1 MINFNVQNIINDTI
15 FLEKNEINI
24 IRSNILPYQIYN
36 KSLNKLEKCIRRIII
51 NNKIYGS
58 GFLMALEK
66 GDSPF
71 YCLITNEHVISED
84 LIENE
89 AEIIILYT
97 EKEKLKI
104 KLNKK
109 ERFIRN
115 YGYLGID
122 ATVIQI
128 FPDKK
133 EIKKKFF
140 FKNNNL
146 EILAKNNYE
155 ILKNKNVHILQ
166 YPGSKNILSYSQG
179 EYVEIFNLNEFFH
192 KASTQSGSSGSPIFV
207 FYNDKIVIFG
217 IHRGGKEDEKKNLG
231 EFIYPIINSLKL
243 DALFYKSKKF
253 KGEVI
258 KKNDKFIQQGELII
272 EKENEEKKNKKEKYI
287 YVGELLNYSPNGKGI
302 LYQSIKYKGNKKK
315 NRVKYCGDFV
325 QGKYQGK
332 GILYFDYKEKSY
344 YEGEFNDNKR
354 HGYGK
359 YYLKNILKYEGEFK
373 DDEYDGNGT
382 IYYKDGSHYEG
393 EFNKGKRNGEG
404 IIFDKN
410 NSILEKGE
418 FEDGITP
425 INGIIR
431 QISQRQNLNELNN
444 IFNQLFEAGRT
455 ILNIFGIEANFICEN
470 CGCYTDDHHLVEG
483 SKWECHKCNSE
494 CENNCF
500 LNILK

>member
-231 EFIYPIINSLKL
+231 EFIYPIIHSLKL

-258 KKNDKFIQQGELII
+258 KKMINLYN
-272 EKENEEKKNKKEKYI
+272 KEN
-287 YVGELLNYSPNGKGI
+287 
-302 LYQSIKYKGNKKK
+302 
-315 NRVKYCGDFV
+315 
-325 QGKYQGK
+325 
-332 GILYFDYKEKSY
+332 
-344 YEGEFNDNKR
+344 
-354 HGYGK
+354 
-359 YYLKNILKYEGEFK
+359 
-373 DDEYDGNGT
+373 
-382 IYYKDGSHYEG
+382 
-393 EFNKGKRNGEG
+393 
-404 IIFDKN
+404 
-410 NSILEKGE
+410 
-418 FEDGITP
+418 
-425 INGIIR
+425 
-431 QISQRQNLNELNN
+431 
-444 IFNQLFEAGRT
+444 
-455 ILNIFGIEANFICEN
+455 
-470 CGCYTDDHHLVEG
+470 
-483 SKWECHKCNSE
+483 
-494 CENNCF
+494 
-500 LNILK
+500 